1 MKQTHMAKGAALM
14 LTSSILFCLMAVLI
28 KYASGI
34 DSYKITLFRFIIGLA
49 LLGTAAMFGKIK
61 LTFIHGPFL
70 FLRGFIGSIAVFI
83 FYLSIPKL
91 GLGKATVI
99 GYCFPIFAAVFSH
112 IFLKEKLTVIK
123 AAAILT
129 AFIGIYL
136 LTANGIAGPSWAAAF
151 GKYELLAVFGAVL
164 GGIAVVLIKKL
175 HDTDS
180 SYAIFFAQCAI
191 GLWLLIVPAT
201 VVPSDIGYTAVA
213 LLLSIGVTATVGQLL
228 MTQGYNY
235 VSVATGS
242 LLGMLTPVLN
252 YVIGVMIFHELI
264 SLRSIIGSGVI
275 IASCAVVLL
284 ANDKL

>member
-1 MKQTHMAKGAALM
+1 MAKGAALM
-14 LTSSILFCLMAVLI
+14 LASSILFSMMAVLI

-61 LTFIHGPFL
+61 LIFTHGPFL
-70 FLRGFIGSIAVFI
+70 FLRGLVGSIAVFI

-99 GYCFPIFAAVFSH
+99 GYCFPIFASIFSR
-112 IFLKEKLTVIK
+112 IFLKEKITIVK
-123 AAAILT
+123 TAAILT
-129 AFIGIYL
+129 AFVGIYL
-136 LTANGIAGPSWAAAF
+136 LTTSGIAGPSLAAAF

-201 VVPSDIGYTAVA
+201 VVPSDIGYSAVV
-213 LLLSIGVTATVGQLL
+213 LLLSIGVTAAVGQLL

-235 VSVATGS
+235 VSVTTGS

-264 SLRSIIGSGVI
+264 SIRSVIGSVVI
-275 IASCAVVLL
+275 IACCVVVLL
-284 ANDKL
+284 ANDKS